1 VLRDY
6 CRNLISP
13 KITQG
18 LRTKILGRKII
29 YLDTVDST
37 NSEGRRRVT
46 SEAEGT
52 VILSEQQT
60 AGRGRLGRKWTS
72 PRNKGIWMSILLK
85 PDLPPDRIPRLTM
98 VGAAAVCL
106 ALESVEPSLGAKV
119 QIKWPNDLLIDG
131 KKVGGILTEMQ
142 ISGDEVQSV
151 VLGIGLNVSL
161 KEDDFPPE
169 LLRKATSLYLGTGRI
184 YDREILIA
192 EILNSFEPFYQ
203 EFLGGSIKKPLT
215 ICRQR
220 SAVIGRNVILL
231 NKGVEAEAE
240 VLGLGS
246 QGELVVKLAKGE
258 IASVVSGEISLRM
271 L

>member
-1 VLRDY
+1 MLRY
-6 CRNLISP
+6 HYRNLIP
-13 KITQG
+13 DKITQD

-37 NSEGRRRVT
+37 NSEGRRRFT
-46 SEAEGT
+46 PEGEGI

-60 AGRGRLGRKWTS
+60 AGRGRLGREWTS

-85 PDLPPDRIPRLTM
+85 PDQPPDRIPRLTM

-106 ALESVEPSLGAKV
+106 ALEIVEPSLGTKV
-119 QIKWPNDLLIDG
+119 QIKWPNDLLLG
-131 KKVGGILTEMQ
+131 EKKVGGILTEMQ
-142 ISGDEVQSV
+142 VSGGKAQSV

-161 KEDDFPPE
+161 EEDDFPSE
-169 LLRKATSLYLGTGRI
+169 LLMKATSLYLGTGRA
-184 YDREILIA
+184 YDREIIIA
-192 EILNSFEPFYQ
+192 EILNSFEPLYQ
-203 EFLGGSIKKPLT
+203 EFSGGSIAKSLT

-220 SAVIGRNVILL
+220 SAVIGRNVILV
-231 NKGVEAEAE
+231 NKGIVEEAE
-240 VLGLGS
+240 VLDLGP
-246 QGELVVKLAKGE
+246 QGELVVKLAKGD